1 MFVYLTLFICHPF
14 HKWLE
19 KMLRAWLA
27 LATIL
32 AGQITRC
39 CSECFV
45 AGVKKVMIPLDFSS
59 KYKVSKPKNI
69 TASFAP
75 LLLKWKLQRSRQY
88 SRQSWE
94 KNHLS
99 ANTICCLRIMTHFDV
114 MLFCSTLTAFLF
126 FICSNIGPYSRWI
139 NETISPFT
147 ICQSHKTRGTS
158 KILLFDREGNLLK
171 L

>member
-1 MFVYLTLFICHPF
+1 MIR
-14 HKWLE
+14 E
-19 KMLRAWLA
+19 DAQG
-27 LATIL
+27 L
-32 AGQITRC
+32 AGFGHHSCWTNHKVLLRVLC
-39 CSECFV
+39 GRSEKGNDSSRFQFKIQ
-45 AGVKKVMIPLDFSS
+45 GVKTQEYL
-59 KYKVSKPKNI
+59 

-99 ANTICCLRIMTHFDV
+99 ANTICSLRIMTHFDV

-139 NETISPFT
+139 NEIISPFT